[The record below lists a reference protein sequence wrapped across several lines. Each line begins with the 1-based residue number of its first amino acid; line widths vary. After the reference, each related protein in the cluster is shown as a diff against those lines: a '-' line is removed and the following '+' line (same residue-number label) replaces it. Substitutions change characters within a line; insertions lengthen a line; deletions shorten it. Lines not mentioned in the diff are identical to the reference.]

1 MTSIPKPER
10 EDMARVVIYIKFSGN
25 YDKFYEWKEK
35 TKAISR
41 HKGILN
47 YLTKEVNPN
56 RK

>member
-10 EDMARVVIYIKFSGN
+10 EDMAGVVIYIKFSGN